1 MFLPQLPLAS
11 TFTYNNLKSIFSFQ
25 LSFNMSKFI
34 EIHVLLSFSYSDCST
49 CKYLRAIYRWHHL
62 VNMTNARACYLYLG
76 IILQKFRGEQA
87 KMETDKSAAL

>member
-34 EIHVLLSFSYSDCST
+34 EIHVLSSFSYSDCST
-49 CKYLRAIYRWHHL
+49 CKVLRAIDRWHHL
-62 VNMTNARACYLYLG
+62 VNMTIAHATNIWGLYY
-76 IILQKFRGEQA
+76 
-87 KMETDKSAAL
+87 KSLEVNKL